1 MSAFINSDTSFQE
14 AQQQQHSSKLPPQ
27 RTTAAGTIAV
37 QEQSRPVDFF
47 MPGDESE
54 INDIDGKLSPVSASS
69 PRAASPFAASC
80 PVDVPASNGNSSN
93 GSAARTLQQG
103 PSDAAEGVITTARSL
118 HGPMGVPPLSPPDPD
133 LNPQVLEQLLQ
144 KASPALTDN
153 RFSMADFL
161 KNKAAMTAAARRELA
176 GGADHTLLGP
186 AVEADDVANSLQGG

>member
-1 MSAFINSDTSFQE
+1 
-14 AQQQQHSSKLPPQ
+14 
-27 RTTAAGTIAV
+27 
-37 QEQSRPVDFF
+37 
-47 MPGDESE
+47 
-54 INDIDGKLSPVSASS
+54 
-69 PRAASPFAASC
+69 
-80 PVDVPASNGNSSN
+80 
-93 GSAARTLQQG
+93 
-103 PSDAAEGVITTARSL
+103 
-118 HGPMGVPPLSPPDPD
+118 MGVPPLSPPDPD